1 MTIKDSNTRILTKA
15 EYPVLLRNSQ
25 FAPPR
30 LFIKGTLPVESAATI
45 AMVGTRR
52 PSTFAEELCRMLVT
66 NLRGTN
72 AVIVSGLAQGI
83 DSFCH
88 KAALDAGIPTV
99 AVLAQGLNCRISG
112 SRRQIAEEILAAGG
126 ALVSEVPGDT
136 PSYKSAF
143 PARNRI
149 IEGLSQTTVV
159 VESKAEGGAL
169 ITADFCLKEGRPL
182 WCIPGD
188 LTRET
193 ASGTNALLRA
203 GKAKPIWAPED
214 FADLCG
220 AVRHTDYTLT
230 ALHFTGAR
238 LSPEAHLL
246 FTRNAGFSH
255 TLDELQKTVP
265 FSLPMLLAILTEL
278 EIAGLAHSKEGH
290 SFHFCSTENIV

>member
-1 MTIKDSNTRILTKA
+1 MTAKDSNTRILTKE
-15 EYPVLLRNSQ
+15 EYPTLLQSSR
-25 FAPPR
+25 FAPR
-30 LFIKGTLPVESAATI
+30 QLFVKGSLPKDSTVKI

-52 PSTFAEELCRMLVT
+52 PSLFAEDLCKRLIK

-72 AVIVSGLAQGI
+72 AVVVSGLAQGI

-88 KAALDAGIPTV
+88 QAALDLGIPTV
-99 AVLAQGLNCRISG
+99 AVLAQGLDACIGG
-112 SRRQIAEEILAAGG
+112 SRGQIAEAILEAGG

-169 ITADFCLKEGRPL
+169 ITANFCLQEGREL
-182 WCIPGD
+182 LCIPGD

-220 AVRHTDYTLT
+220 AVRDADYTL
-230 ALHFTGAR
+230 AELHSTGAS

-246 FTRNAGFSH
+246 FNKNAGFSR
-255 TLDELQKTVP
+255 TLEELQKDVP
-265 FSLPMLLAILTEL
+265 FSLPALLAILTEL
-278 EIAGLAHSKEGH
+278 EIAGLTHSRDSL
-290 SFHFCSTENIV
+290 SFHFCSAE